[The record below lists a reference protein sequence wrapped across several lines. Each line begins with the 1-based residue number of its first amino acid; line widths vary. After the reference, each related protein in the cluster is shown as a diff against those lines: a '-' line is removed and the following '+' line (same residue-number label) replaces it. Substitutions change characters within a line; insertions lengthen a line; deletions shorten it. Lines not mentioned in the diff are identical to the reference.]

1 MKFLKLAKSIKEEVR
16 QAVLLLRFRT
26 TEPKAKTAKYMSYA
40 RISKAVGQPY
50 NVI

>member
-1 MKFLKLAKSIKEEVR
+1 MKLMKLDNQVQEEVR

-26 TEPKAKTAKYMSYA
+26 TEPKTRTTKHLSYA
-40 RISKAVGQPY
+40 RISKAVSQPY